1 MLKRV
6 SPFRGWKESRR
17 VSHRFTVG
25 YGVSSLRNFEWD
37 RTETA
42 TTTSSSR
49 HA

>member
-25 YGVSSLRNFEWD
+25 
-37 RTETA
+37 
-42 TTTSSSR
+42 
-49 HA
+49 